1 MGGGCGAPIRRG
13 AWCCRDQCP
22 GTAGAGV
29 PKAACALAHD
39 AHGSRGSHGRTARSR
54 PPGLLLPGAAG
65 HMRGPSG
72 RERGRRSLEGSQHQ
86 AQRPPGFFGPRNGAT
101 PSQGAAGAAE
111 PEGPTRTAALSP
123 GSGSGTPQQLQGC
136 TKLRDTSRGADM
148 ESRGRSWR
156 RGGSSRGNLRRKR
169 LGSTGLREMGQL
181 SLEKRSHRPLQLPEE
196 W

>member
-13 AWCCRDQCP
+13 AWCRRDQCP

-29 PKAACALAHD
+29 PKAACVLAHD
-39 AHGSRGSHGRTARSR
+39 ARGSRGSHGRTARSR

-101 PSQGAAGAAE
+101 PSLRARRGRGSRRVRPEPLPFRPDRGPEPLSSSKGVRSSVTRAEERTWRAEGGARGGAGAAA
-111 PEGPTRTAALSP
+111 GTCAGK
-123 GSGSGTPQQLQGC
+123 GSG
-136 TKLRDTSRGADM
+136 A
-148 ESRGRSWR
+148 
-156 RGGSSRGNLRRKR
+156 
-169 LGSTGLREMGQL
+169 
-181 SLEKRSHRPLQLPEE
+181 PL
-196 W
+196 